1 MKKLLESNQCLVDD
15 KDILSN
21 SKQELNKQ
29 LLYIVNTSNITKDI
43 LNNKLVQYQ
52 NELDN
57 IKSINDNLINDQNIK
72 EEVIKSLSSSN
83 QRLNDNVILNQ
94 AEIKELK

>member
-57 IKSINDNLINDQNIK
+57 IKSINDN
-72 EEVIKSLSSSN
+72 
-83 QRLNDNVILNQ
+83 
-94 AEIKELK
+94 